1 MAGAITIIRFLT
13 SDLPT
18 SVRAFRNGWKVAY
31 NFSPL
36 SLADDFRKGFI
47 FCSCSIFP
55 RRFPPIEASALGC
68 IALSFERRLVDWVS
82 TRSIEV
88 GLVFLARKKSLGHV
102 TSCVESTH
110 SFGLFSVPSDP
121 NVFSISSGLELSH
134 L

>member
-1 MAGAITIIRFLT
+1 MRNVYAGGITLLMHWYNNEENPKQLGVIGSQVAEYHTYTRSYVRTIMAGAITIIRFLT

-68 IALSFERRLVDWVS
+68 IALSFERRLVDWV
-82 TRSIEV
+82 
-88 GLVFLARKKSLGHV
+88 
-102 TSCVESTH
+102 
-110 SFGLFSVPSDP
+110 
-121 NVFSISSGLELSH
+121 ISRPQR
-134 L
+134 